1 MFAGEGKQYKK
12 EGLRTEMYFKK
23 RIRLNSSQRANLISL
38 YIGVLLS
45 DQRNNGTCR
54 DHNFFVMINYAAEDK
69 EFTFY
74 QRNGIIK
81 NWTIYRTSDKE
92 DRKSVV

>member
-1 MFAGEGKQYKK
+1 MNVPKK

-54 DHNFFVMINYAAEDK
+54 DHNFFMVFDAS
-69 EFTFY
+69 
-74 QRNGIIK
+74 
-81 NWTIYRTSDKE
+81 YR
-92 DRKSVV
+92 

>member
-1 MFAGEGKQYKK
+1 MAFIEVTNHYSYLFAGEGKQYKK

-54 DHNFFVMINYAAEDK
+54 DHNFFMVFDAS
-69 EFTFY
+69 
-74 QRNGIIK
+74 
-81 NWTIYRTSDKE
+81 YR
-92 DRKSVV
+92 